1 MDFAKLLERE
11 KVILFDGA
19 MGTQLDKRGLMGR
32 GRCNLDNPESVLGI
46 HKEYSQCGC
55 RALTTNTLTMNRIY
69 IETHNVE
76 VSVREVNQAGAE
88 LARQAAGDTLCVFGD
103 ISSTGQLL
111 EPYGTYK
118 ESAFYDAFKEQAGI
132 LADSGVDGFIV
143 ETMFDLREAVCAVR
157 ACKDNFPLPVI
168 ASIAFFTETKGAR
181 TVMGNSAQDC
191 VNALTDAKADVIGA
205 NCGSIDPQQMA
216 VIVSMIHSM
225 TDLPVIA
232 QPNAGKPALVEDKTV
247 FDMTPEAFAE
257 GIEKCLRAGARFVGG
272 CCGTTPAHIRKTAE
286 LLRSMQR

>member
-1 MDFAKLLERE
+1 MNFKALLERE
-11 KVILFDGA
+11 KIILLDGA
-19 MGTQLDKRGLMGR
+19 MGTQLEERGLMGR
-32 GRCNLDNPESVLGI
+32 GRCNLDASQAVLEI
-46 HKEYSQCGC
+46 HREYARCGC
-55 RALTTNTLTMNRIY
+55 HVLTTNTLTMNRIY
-69 IETHNVE
+69 IETHNVG
-76 VSVREVNQAGAE
+76 VSVREVNRAGAE
-88 LARQAAGDTLCVFGD
+88 IARQAAGDALCVFGD

-132 LADSGVDGFIV
+132 LSEAGIDGFII

-157 ACKDNFPLPVI
+157 ACKDNFTLPVV

-191 VNALTDAKADVIGA
+191 VKSLTDAKADVIGA

-216 VIVSMIHSM
+216 VVVSMIHAM
-225 TDLPVIA
+225 TDLPIIA
-232 QPNAGKPALVEDKTV
+232 QPNAGKPALIEDKTV
-247 FDMTPEAFAE
+247 FDMSPEAFAE
-257 GIEKCLRAGARFVGG
+257 GIEQCLNAGARLVGG

-286 LLRSMQR
+286 MIRGKL

>member
-1 MDFAKLLERE
+1 MDFRALLEQ
-11 KVILFDGA
+11 KKIILLDGA

-32 GRCNLDNPESVLGI
+32 GSCNLDARQAVLEI
-46 HKEYSQCGC
+46 HKEYAQCGC
-55 RALTTNTLTMNRIY
+55 HILTTNTLTMNRIY
-69 IETHNVE
+69 IETHNVG
-76 VSVREVNQAGAE
+76 VSVEEVNRAGAE
-88 LARQAAGDTLCVFGD
+88 LARQAAGDSLPVFGD

-118 ESAFYDAFKEQAGI
+118 ESAFYDTFKEQAGI
-132 LADSGVDGFIV
+132 LAEAGVDGFII
-143 ETMFDLREAVCAVR
+143 ETMFDLREAACAVR

-191 VNALTDAKADVIGA
+191 VKSLTEAKADVIGA

-216 VIVSMIHSM
+216 VVVSMIRTM
-225 TDLPVIA
+225 TDLPIIA
-232 QPNAGKPALVEDKTV
+232 QPNAGKPALIEDKTV
-247 FDMTPEAFAE
+247 FDMSPEAFAE
-257 GIEKCLRAGARFVGG
+257 GIEKCVIAGANLVGG

-286 LLRSMQR
+286 MIRGKP

>member
-1 MDFAKLLERE
+1 MDFLTLLERE
-11 KVILFDGA
+11 KIILFDGA

-32 GRCNLDNPESVLGI
+32 GSCNLDTSQAVLEI
-46 HKEYSQCGC
+46 HKEYAQCGC
-55 RALTTNTLTMNRIY
+55 RVLTTNTLTMNRIY
-69 IETHNVE
+69 IETHNVG
-76 VSVREVNQAGAE
+76 VSVEEVNRAGAE
-88 LARQAAGDTLCVFGD
+88 LAKQVAGDALCVLGD

-111 EPYGTYK
+111 EPYGTFK

-132 LADSGVDGFIV
+132 LAEAGVDGFVI

-157 ACKDNFPLPVI
+157 ACKDNFSLPVV

-191 VNALTDAKADVIGA
+191 VKSLTDAKADVIGA

-216 VIVSMIHSM
+216 VVVSMIRSM
-225 TDLPVIA
+225 MDLPIIA
-232 QPNAGKPALVEDKTV
+232 QPNAGKPALIEEKTV
-247 FDMTPEAFAE
+247 FDMSPDAFAE
-257 GIEKCLRAGARFVGG
+257 GIKKCVQAGAGLVGG

-286 LLRSMQR
+286 LLRVKS

>member
-1 MDFAKLLERE
+1 
-11 KVILFDGA
+11 
-19 MGTQLDKRGLMGR
+19 
-32 GRCNLDNPESVLGI
+32 
-46 HKEYSQCGC
+46 
-55 RALTTNTLTMNRIY
+55 
-69 IETHNVE
+69 
-76 VSVREVNQAGAE
+76 
-88 LARQAAGDTLCVFGD
+88 
-103 ISSTGQLL
+103 
-111 EPYGTYK
+111 
-118 ESAFYDAFKEQAGI
+118 
-132 LADSGVDGFIV
+132 
-143 ETMFDLREAVCAVR
+143 
-157 ACKDNFPLPVI
+157 
-168 ASIAFFTETKGAR
+168 
-181 TVMGNSAQDC
+181 MGNSAQDC
-191 VNALTDAKADVIGA
+191 VKSFTEVGADVIGA

>member
-1 MDFAKLLERE
+1 MNFKALLKRE
-11 KVILFDGA
+11 KIILLDGA

-32 GRCNLDNPESVLGI
+32 GSCNLDAPQDVLDI

-55 RALTTNTLTMNRIY
+55 HILTTNTLTMNRVY
-69 IETHNVE
+69 IETHNVS
-76 VSVREVNQAGAE
+76 VSVEEVNRAGAE
-88 LARQAAGDTLCVFGD
+88 LAKQAAGYSLCAFGD

-118 ESAFYDAFKEQAGI
+118 ESVFYDSFKEQAGI
-132 LADSGVDGFIV
+132 LAEAGVDGFII

-157 ACKDNFPLPVI
+157 ACKDNFSLPVV

-191 VNALTDAKADVIGA
+191 VKSLSEARADVIGA

-216 VIVSMIHSM
+216 VVVSMIRTM
-225 TDLPVIA
+225 TDLPIIA
-232 QPNAGKPALVEDKTV
+232 QPNAGKPALIEDKTV
-247 FDMTPEAFAE
+247 FDMSPEAFAE
-257 GIEKCLRAGARFVGG
+257 GIEKCVNAGARLVGG

-286 LLRSMQR
+286 MIRRKT